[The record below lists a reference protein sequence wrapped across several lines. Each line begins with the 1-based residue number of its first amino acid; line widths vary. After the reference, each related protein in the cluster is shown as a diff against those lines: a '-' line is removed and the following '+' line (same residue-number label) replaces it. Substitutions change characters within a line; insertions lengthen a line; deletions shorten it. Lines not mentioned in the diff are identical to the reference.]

1 MKAFKP
7 MKTQVLSTRV
17 PVDVM
22 SAIDELCK
30 SRGVNRSQWLT
41 ETVAKQRSDNF
52 TMAKG
57 GTIQARII
65 PLEIENMLIAAGVTT
80 VGILSFNVIGNLL
93 AKEVDEEGK
102 QKFTQEEI
110 EVASVIAA
118 LAIAMLGYGAFKALT
133 KKD

>member
-1 MKAFKP
+1 MKGLKA

-30 SRGVNRSQWLT
+30 QNNVNRSQWLT

-52 TMAKG
+52 MAKG
-57 GTIQARII
+57 GTIQARTI
-65 PLEIENMLIAAGVTT
+65 PLELENMLIAAGVTT

-102 QKFTQEEI
+102 QKFTQGEI
-110 EVASVIAA
+110 EIASVVSA
-118 LAIAMLGYGAFKALT
+118 LAIAMLGYGVFKALAREE
-133 KKD
+133 